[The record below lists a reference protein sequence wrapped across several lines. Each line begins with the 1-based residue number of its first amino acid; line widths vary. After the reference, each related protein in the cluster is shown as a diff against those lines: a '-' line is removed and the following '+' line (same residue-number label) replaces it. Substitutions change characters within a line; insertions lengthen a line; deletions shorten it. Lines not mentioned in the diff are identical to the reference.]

1 MSKII
6 TIREKYQKT
15 VVPELQKQLK
25 LDNAMM
31 VPRVDKIVVNVGIG
45 PLLKEKEAIKELK
58 QALIDI
64 TGQMPVMT
72 TAKRSIASFKIREG
86 QEIGMKV
93 TLRGTRMMQ
102 FLDRM
107 INEALPRTRDFQ
119 GIPRKA
125 VDHNGNLNIGIKE
138 HTIFPEIS
146 AENARKIY
154 GFQIT
159 IVSSTDNEEVGEA
172 LFRSLGF
179 PIQKEDH

>member
-6 TIREKYQKT
+6 TTKEKYTKT
-15 VVPELQKQLK
+15 VVPELQQQIGV
-25 LDNAMM
+25 DNALM
-31 VPRVDKIVVNVGIG
+31 VPRVDKIIVNVGIG
-45 PLLKEKEAIKELK
+45 PLLKDKEAIKELK

-86 QEIGMKV
+86 QDIGMKI
-93 TLRGTRMMQ
+93 TLRGTRMMH
-102 FLDRM
+102 FMDRM
-107 INEALPRTRDFQ
+107 INEALPRTRDFH
-119 GIPRKA
+119 GIALKA

-146 AENARKIY
+146 AENARRLY

-159 IVSSTDNEEVGEA
+159 VVSSTDNEADGEA
-172 LFRSLGF
+172 LFRALGF
-179 PIQKEDH
+179 PLQKEDH

>member
-6 TIREKYQKT
+6 TTREKYTKT

-25 LDNAMM
+25 FDNALM

-86 QEIGMKV
+86 QDIGMKV
-93 TLRGTRMMQ
+93 TLRGTRMMH
-102 FLDRM
+102 FIDRM
-107 INEALPRTRDFQ
+107 INEALPRTRDFH
-119 GIPRKA
+119 GIPIKS
-125 VDHNGNLNIGIKE
+125 VDHNGNLNIGVKE

-146 AENARKIY
+146 AENARRIY
-154 GFQIT
+154 SFQIT
-159 IVSSTDNEEVGEA
+159 VVSSTDNEEDGRA
-172 LFRSLGF
+172 LFYALGF
-179 PIQKEDH
+179 PIQKEDQ